1 MNKSIGCIAILT
13 CAWVALLGSAQAQT
27 YPAKPIRLVV
37 PFGAGSAADQIGRRV
52 AQSLSETL
60 KQSVVVDNRPGASG
74 VLASELVAKAP
85 PDGYTLLLVT
95 NSTHASNVTIFRSL
109 PYDPVKDFVAIGQ
122 VASIPLL
129 LVVHPDVPA
138 KSVTELVAYGKAN
151 PGKLN
156 AAYSGGAPQVAGSL
170 FAQRGGIKVV
180 DVSYKTIPL
189 VMVDLIG
196 GQVSYAFADFANGY
210 AQAKAGKVRGL
221 AVTSRERLSIAPEFP
236 TMAESGF
243 KDFEVVAWFGLAAPA
258 GTDPAIVTRI
268 AESLKASYATSQTRD
283 FFAPSGI
290 ELKYSDPATF
300 AAFIKSEIPRW
311 AEMVTTAGIER
322 Q

>member
-1 MNKSIGCIAILT
+1 MNKTVGWIAILMWAT
-13 CAWVALLGSAQAQT
+13 IASLGTAQAQT
-27 YPAKPIRLVV
+27 YPAKPIKLVV

-52 AQSLSETL
+52 AQTLSDAL

-74 VLASELVAKAP
+74 VLASMIVAKAS

-109 PYDPVKDFVAIGQ
+109 PYDPVKDFVAISQ
-122 VASIPLL
+122 VATIPLL
-129 LVVHPDVPA
+129 LVVHPDIPA
-138 KSVTELVAYGKAN
+138 KDVAQLVAHAKAN

-156 AAYSGGAPQVAGSL
+156 AGYSGGAPQVAASL
-170 FAQRGGIKVV
+170 FGQRGGIKVV
-180 DVSYKTIPL
+180 DVAYTTVPL
-189 VMVDLIG
+189 VMIDLMG
-196 GQVSYAFADFANGY
+196 GQLSYTFADFANGY
-210 AQAKAGKVRGL
+210 VQAKGGKVRGL

-258 GTDPAIVTRI
+258 GTDPAIITRI
-268 AESLKASYATSQTRD
+268 AESLKGSYATQQTRD
-283 FFAPSGI
+283 FFSPSGI
-290 ELKYSDPATF
+290 ELKYSDPTTF